1 MKKKIAK
8 PTIWNQKLTFKNIF
22 IFVKS
27 VLSSALLVML
37 INSTL
42 IQASRVPTGSMENT
56 IMTGDFLFINKFL
69 YGPSTPQFIPF
80 TNIELPYI
88 QFPGI
93 KDPKLNEV
101 IVFRFPG
108 NRDEI
113 KAEKIDYYVK
123 RCVGTPGDTIQV
135 INKVLYVNG
144 KQFPIPPNI
153 KYERWEIYPP
163 YFTDPGLFPVGSNWN
178 CDNYGPI
185 IVPKKGDVI
194 KLSTDNIE
202 KWATF
207 INREYGEAVVNVAG
221 DEILIDGK
229 PVESYTVQNDCYFM
243 MGDNR
248 DNSLDS
254 RSWGFVPRKN
264 IAGSPLI
271 VFWSWDPSIPFTA
284 PIKLLNSVRLDRIAK
299 LVD

>member
-1 MKKKIAK
+1 MKKKTTKTAAANKKI
-8 PTIWNQKLTFKNIF
+8 TVKNIF
-22 IFVKS
+22 LFVKS
-27 VLSSALLVML
+27 VVSSALLVL
-37 INSTL
+37 VINSTL

-123 RCVGTPGDTIQV
+123 RCVGTPGDTVQV

-163 YFTDPGLFPVGSNWN
+163 HLIEPGIFPIGSNWN
-178 CDNYGPI
+178 GDNYGPI
-185 IVPKKGDVI
+185 VVPKKGDVI
-194 KLSTDNIE
+194 KLSVDNIDA
-202 KWATF
+202 WATF
-207 INREYGEAVVNVAG
+207 INRENGEAVVNIVG
-221 DEILIDGK
+221 GEILIEGK
-229 PVESYTVQNDCYFM
+229 PVESYTVKNDCYFM

-254 RSWGFVPRKN
+254 RYWGFVPRKN

-271 VFWSWDPSIPFTA
+271 VFWSWDPSISFLEPFR
-284 PIKLLNSVRLDRIAK
+284 LLSSVRLDRIAK